1 MGAIMRQL
9 EQRGDSLLIRR
20 AKDGDMDAFETLV
33 KKYQK
38 PIYALCRR
46 MTGEHQSADDLS
58 QETFIKAYL
67 SLQKFKD
74 EKSFFS
80 WIRKI
85 ALNNSLNYLKKR
97 KREEPLGIREM
108 SATENLSS
116 SPQELPHEKLL
127 RKNMEANFKEALEA
141 LPLDQK
147 TVFILRVFENLSY
160 KAIADLLN
168 IPQGTVM
175 SQLSRAREKLKT
187 LLAEHLSRRS

>member
-1 MGAIMRQL
+1 MRPF
-9 EQRGDSLLIRR
+9 EQNGDHKIILR

-38 PIYALCRR
+38 PIYSLCRR

-58 QETFIKAYL
+58 QETFIKAYI

-74 EKSFFS
+74 GKSFFS

-85 ALNNSLNYLKKR
+85 AFNNSLNYLKKR
-97 KREEPLGIREM
+97 KREEPLGIREITV
-108 SATENLSS
+108 TENLNS
-116 SPQELPHEKLL
+116 SPQELPQDQLL
-127 RKNMEANFKEALEA
+127 RNGLEVKFKEALEA
-141 LPLDQK
+141 LPLNQK

-168 IPQGTVM
+168 IPPGTVM
-175 SQLSRAREKLKT
+175 SRLSRSRKKLKT
-187 LLAEHLSRRS
+187 LLAEHL

>member
-1 MGAIMRQL
+1 MRQL
-9 EQRGDSLLIRR
+9 EQRGDNNLILR

-58 QETFIKAYL
+58 QETFIKTYI

-74 EKSFFS
+74 GKKFFS

-97 KREEPLGIREM
+97 KREEPLGIRETRM
-108 SATENLSS
+108 TENLNS
-116 SPQELPHEKLL
+116 SPHELPQEQLL
-127 RKNMEANFKEALEA
+127 RKNMEVNFREALET

-168 IPQGTVM
+168 IPTGTVM
-175 SQLSRAREKLKT
+175 SQLSRSRKKLKT
-187 LLAEHLSRRS
+187 LLAEHL

>member
-1 MGAIMRQL
+1 MGAKMRQF
-9 EQRGDSLLIRR
+9 EQNGDHKFILR
-20 AKDGDMDAFETLV
+20 AKDGDMEAFEILV

-38 PIYALCRR
+38 PVYALCRR

-58 QETFIKAYL
+58 QETFIKAYI

-74 EKSFFS
+74 GKSFFS

-97 KREEPLGIREM
+97 KREEPLGIREITV
-108 SATENLSS
+108 TENLNS
-116 SPQELPHEKLL
+116 SPQELPQEQLL
-127 RKNMEANFKEALEA
+127 RNGMEVKFKEALEA
-141 LPLDQK
+141 LPIDQK

-175 SQLSRAREKLKT
+175 SRLSRSRKKLKT
-187 LLAEHLSRRS
+187 LLAEHL

>member
-1 MGAIMRQL
+1 MGAKMRQF
-9 EQRGDSLLIRR
+9 EQNEDHKLILR
-20 AKDGDMDAFETLV
+20 AKDGDMDAFESLV

-38 PIYALCRR
+38 PVYALCRR

-58 QETFIKAYL
+58 QETFIKAYI

-74 EKSFFS
+74 GKSFFS

-97 KREEPLGIREM
+97 KREEPLGIRELKV
-108 SATENLSS
+108 TENINST
-116 SPQELPHEKLL
+116 PQELPQEQLL
-127 RKNMEANFKEALEA
+127 RNGMEVKFKEALEA

-147 TVFILRVFENLSY
+147 TVFILRVLENLSY

-168 IPQGTVM
+168 IPEGTVM
-175 SQLSRAREKLKT
+175 SRLSRSRKKLKT
-187 LLAEHLSRRS
+187 LLAEHL

>member
-1 MGAIMRQL
+1 MRQL
-9 EQRGDSLLIRR
+9 EQRGDSMLIRR

-38 PIYALCRR
+38 PIYVLCRR
-46 MTGEHQSADDLS
+46 MTGQHQSADDLS

-97 KREEPLGIREM
+97 KREEPLGIREIN
-108 SATENLSS
+108 ATENLNS
-116 SPQELPHEKLL
+116 SPQELPHEQLL

-168 IPQGTVM
+168 IPKGTVM
-175 SQLSRAREKLKT
+175 SQLSRA
-187 LLAEHLSRRS
+187 

>member
-33 KKYQK
+33 RKYQK

-46 MTGEHQSADDLS
+46 MTGEHHSADDLS

-108 SATENLSS
+108 NTTENLNS

-127 RKNMEANFKEALEA
+127 RKNMEENFKEALEA

-168 IPQGTVM
+168 IPPGTVM
-175 SQLSRAREKLKT
+175 SRLNRSREKLKI
-187 LLAEHLSRRS
+187 LLIEYL

>member
-1 MGAIMRQL
+1 MRQL
-9 EQRGDSLLIRR
+9 EQNGDHKIILR
-20 AKDGDMDAFETLV
+20 AKNGDLDAFETLV

-38 PIYALCRR
+38 PIYSLCRR

-58 QETFIKAYL
+58 QETFIKAYI

-74 EKSFFS
+74 GMSFFS

-85 ALNNSLNYLKKR
+85 AFNNSLNYLKK
-97 KREEPLGIREM
+97 KKKEEPLGIREITV
-108 SATENLSS
+108 TENFNG
-116 SPQELPHEKLL
+116 SPQESPQEQLL
-127 RKNMEANFKEALEA
+127 RNGMEVKFKEALEA

-168 IPQGTVM
+168 LQPGTVM
-175 SQLSRAREKLKT
+175 SRLSRSRKKLKT
-187 LLAEHLSRRS
+187 LLAEHL

>member
-1 MGAIMRQL
+1 MTQL
-9 EQRGDSLLIRR
+9 EQREDHKLILR
-20 AKDGDMDAFETLV
+20 AKDGDLDAFESLV

-58 QETFIKAYL
+58 QETFIKAYT

-74 EKSFFS
+74 GKSFFS

-85 ALNNSLNYLKKR
+85 SLNNSLNYLKKR
-97 KREEPLGIREM
+97 KREEPLGIRETQM
-108 SATENLSS
+108 TENLNGSPHEL
-116 SPQELPHEKLL
+116 PQEQLL
-127 RKNMEANFKEALEA
+127 RNSMEVNFKEALET

-160 KAIADLLN
+160 KEIADLLN
-168 IPQGTVM
+168 IPTGTVM
-175 SQLSRAREKLKT
+175 SQLSRSRKKLKT
-187 LLAEHLSRRS
+187 LLADHL